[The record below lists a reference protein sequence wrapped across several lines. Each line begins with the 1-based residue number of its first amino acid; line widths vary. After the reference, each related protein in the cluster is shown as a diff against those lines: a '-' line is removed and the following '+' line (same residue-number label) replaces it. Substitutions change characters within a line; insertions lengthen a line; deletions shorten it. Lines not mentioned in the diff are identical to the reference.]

1 MVKSWALAFIFPFIF
16 SLLIL
21 LSQGRFDAI
30 GYSDAFFI
38 PGVFTIGIA
47 ILRLISRTG
56 TYDVSGYGVSTLTN
70 FFKPD
75 DKRPYR
81 SMNDYREKKLMQRK
95 STRYHPLPSIVIGL
109 VFIALSFVFSSASIL
124 GA

>member
-1 MVKSWALAFIFPFIF
+1 MLRSWAIAFIFPCIF
-16 SLLIL
+16 SIFIL

-30 GYSDAFFI
+30 GYSDALFI

-56 TYDVSGYGVSTLTN
+56 TYDVSGYGLSTLTN

-81 SMNDYREKKLMQRK
+81 SMNDYREKKLIQRQ
-95 STRYHPLPSIVIGL
+95 SRRYNPLPSIVIGL
-109 VFIALSFVFSSASIL
+109 CFIALSFVFSSASII
-124 GA
+124 GS